1 LKIWESIS
9 VITGEGSI
17 ARDVVPVELVQRAQA
32 GDEAAFNQLAEQML
46 DRVYAVA
53 YRILRNGVQAEDATQ
68 RAMVAA
74 WKRLPTLRDPS
85 RFEGWVHRILV
96 NECRNEL
103 RDRRKSGVYLDADDA
118 RHPAPGDAYEAV
130 DARDALDRAFVRLST
145 DHRAV
150 LVLRHYLML
159 SSAEIAT
166 ALGVPPG
173 TVHSRLHYATEAL
186 RAALE
191 ADTRTPSAIPQEI
204 RQ

>member
-1 LKIWESIS
+1 
-9 VITGEGSI
+9 
-17 ARDVVPVELVQRAQA
+17 VPVELVQRAQA
-32 GDEAAFNQLAEQML
+32 GDEAAFDQLVGQLL

-53 YRILRNGVQAEDATQ
+53 YRILGNRLQAEDATQ
-68 RAMVAA
+68 QTLVTA
-74 WKRLPTLRDPS
+74 WKRLPTLRDPA

-103 RDRRKSGVYLDADDA
+103 RQRRRDGRSLDAEDG
-118 RHPAPGDAYEAV
+118 RHAAPGEAYDAV
-130 DARDALDRAFVRLST
+130 DARDALDRAFVRLSA

-159 SSAEIAT
+159 TSAEIAA

-191 ADTRTPSAIPQEI
+191 ADTRTPAATPQGI